1 MDITQDDDFD
11 MGSYTIRFM
20 FLINFLNVNLG
31 RFGCLSNMKNCLF
44 CFHCGILEH
53 VFKAC
58 FGFHEE
64 DHLGGLI
71 DFKYGMWLLDKSI
84 P

>member
-1 MDITQDDDFD
+1 MMD
-11 MGSYTIRFM
+11 SYIIKFV
-20 FLINFLNVNLG
+20 FLINFLNLWSLAFTLNVNLG